1 MDEIA
6 RPRLHAWIDE
16 SIKEGK
22 FGEPDVGFETLV
34 AGGMHS
40 IAVSPDG
47 KVCVVPLPLAFF
59 HGMS

>member
-22 FGEPDVGFETLV
+22 FGEKDVGFETLV

-40 IAVSPDG
+40 IAVSPNG
-47 KVCVVPLPLAFF
+47 KVCVSLATRSFF
-59 HGMS
+59 WYMY